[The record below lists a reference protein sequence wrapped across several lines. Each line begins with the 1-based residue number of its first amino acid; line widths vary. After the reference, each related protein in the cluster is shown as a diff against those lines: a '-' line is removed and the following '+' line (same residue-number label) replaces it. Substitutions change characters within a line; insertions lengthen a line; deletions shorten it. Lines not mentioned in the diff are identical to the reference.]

1 MTPVIIVL
9 IVIGVIFLI
18 VSCFLVEKTNTN
30 KMEPNVDKL
39 LDSSEIDKETIKN
52 TLEHTL
58 NEVTEETLHKTDV
71 ELGKLSNETIMVVND
86 FSNQVLEKINKNH
99 EEVVFLYQMLNDKE
113 EQLKKLLGQV
123 DESKKSLSKEVKQVS
138 DSVQAVRNNSNIP
151 ISNENNSDIDS
162 LIVISSIHKDELE
175 SNIEDNQLL
184 EKDNLNNNQRIINLY
199 KAGKSVMEIAREL
212 ELGQGEV
219 KLVLDLFVK

>member
-52 TLEHTL
+52 TLEQTL